1 MAAATAAEKEPG
13 GTPVS
18 VDHLAHSHQN
28 VTIMFMDIVG
38 EGMEA
43 GIGGRNWE
51 GRQGGVQR
59 SRSLFIH
66 GVMGAAGWRSMAW
79 LYCGS
84 GHTHIRTGP
93 RRWLTHHA
101 ALKRKVPA
109 APALAMLNPAGGGWG
124 VLGERHTGS
133 KPCGWG

>member
-51 GRQGGVQR
+51 GRQGGER
-59 SRSLFIH
+59 SPEVPAPSLFIIRPSSS
-66 GVMGAAGWRSMAW
+66 GFTTMSKEVLPAEVGGFICMPAVMDCVPDTGIHMVEH
-79 LYCGS
+79 S
-84 GHTHIRTGP
+84 G
-93 RRWLTHHA
+93 LTMCA
-101 ALKRKVPA
+101 SAEEILRE
-109 APALAMLNPAGGGWG
+109 L
-124 VLGERHTGS
+124 E
-133 KPCGWG
+133 